1 MALWLHKRFPHHK
14 EIQSGFR
21 TAAGPARV
29 LPPSGVAHG
38 TQGAAIDWW
47 LRFLLDPAPSLQLPL
62 AGVQAC
68 HQDLAAW
75 KPCLQLLASLGVISR
90 DGRQRPMDP
99 TRFSDRPDEWW
110 ARVSYALAL
119 MVELYRTSHL
129 EGSRLMRLTAA
140 SSPMDLLSLA
150 NDAEVADLIAM
161 KELALTHLLP
171 ALPVGGRVSTG
182 MTFDGSED
190 LSADA
195 DLIADGV
202 LADFKAGQGGSP
214 ARTAPALR
222 HSPALTSTS
231 SWGMS

>member
-1 MALWLHKRFPHHK
+1 MPALTYEIKDPRSPVALWLHKRFPHHK

-90 DGRQRPMDP
+90 DGSNGPWTHP
-99 TRFSDRPDEWW
+99 
-110 ARVSYALAL
+110 
-119 MVELYRTSHL
+119 
-129 EGSRLMRLTAA
+129 
-140 SSPMDLLSLA
+140 LL
-150 NDAEVADLIAM
+150 
-161 KELALTHLLP
+161 
-171 ALPVGGRVSTG
+171 R
-182 MTFDGSED
+182 
-190 LSADA
+190 
-195 DLIADGV
+195 
-202 LADFKAGQGGSP
+202 P
-214 ARTAPALR
+214 AR
-222 HSPALTSTS
+222 
-231 SWGMS
+231 